1 MLRKIECYLS
11 RDSKAHFLEIL
22 SNHHLDGMT
31 AWEVTGFTNLDAGS
45 GITPETEERL
55 KMEIVV
61 DEVIVEDILR
71 DLKLGFNTG
80 TGGEGKIFVIPV
92 EDAIRLSTR
101 ETGRSAVS

>member
-1 MLRKIECYLS
+1 
-11 RDSKAHFLEIL
+11 
-22 SNHHLDGMT
+22 MT

-61 DEVIVEDILR
+61 DEGIVEDILR

>member
-22 SNHHLDGMT
+22 SKHRLDGMT

-55 KMEIVV
+55 KMEVVV
-61 DEVIVEDILR
+61 DEGIVEDILR

>member
-1 MLRKIECYLS
+1 MLRKIECYIS
-11 RDSKAHFLEIL
+11 RGAKAQMLKIL

-31 AWEVTGFTNLDAGS
+31 VWEVTGFANLNAGS

-71 DLKLGFNTG
+71 DLKLSFSSGA
-80 TGGEGKIFVIPV
+80 GGEGKIFVIPV

-101 ETGRSAVS
+101 ETGRSAIS

>member
-1 MLRKIECYLS
+1 MLRKIECYIS
-11 RDSKAHFLEIL
+11 RDSKEHMLKIL
-22 SNHHLDGMT
+22 SRHHLDGMT
-31 AWEVTGFTNLDAGS
+31 AWEVTGFKNLDAGS
-45 GITPETEERL
+45 GITPETEDRL

-61 DEVIVEDILR
+61 DEGVVEDLLR

>member
-1 MLRKIECYLS
+1 MLRKIECYIS
-11 RDSKAHFLEIL
+11 RDAKDHFIKIL
-22 SNHHLDGMT
+22 SNHNLDGMT
-31 AWEVTGFTNLDAGS
+31 AWEVTGFGNLAAGT
-45 GITPETEERL
+45 GLKPETEDRL

-61 DEVIVEDILR
+61 DEGGVEKILR
-71 DLKLGFNTG
+71 DLKLGFDTG